1 MKIIN
6 ERGITLIT
14 LVITIIIMLI
24 LSGVVITLALVNNG
38 LIGNAKEAKKETI
51 IAQEKEQIKI
61 SYTSGVLNKLN
72 DDITESDLQIQLD
85 TLIRENKTKV
95 ATAVNGNLTVKF
107 LDTGHIY
114 EIIDGEVY
122 EKIELG
128 KIKIYATDIVN
139 NSFTLNAELLDSMV
153 EPSYVEWELKSTYNG
168 ERKSYRVNFEK
179 GKTSVKINTGNITH
193 GSWQGYAVI
202 RDAKEG
208 FVAEGTMYIHMP
220 YTKVG
225 TLYGQYNG
233 SLNCTT
239 LSNYQSLKTEDFYF
253 DCINLKLPNNNSGTV
268 TLSKN
273 YNPNTGVF
281 SMQRTSLSGSGVI
294 TFSGNVYAEEN
305 VKKIGSYTGSYNIII
320 DCSLIEDYKN
330 KTVNDF
336 LLDYKSIRVPESATG
351 TITFSKTY
359 DKEKGKLTISRNKI
373 SGPGT
378 ISFSLDMYVYK

>member
-6 ERGITLIT
+6 DRGITLVS
-14 LVITIIIMLI
+14 LVVTIIIMLI
-24 LSGVVITLALVNNG
+24 LAGVVITLALGNNG

-61 SYTSGVLNKLN
+61 SYASAVINKLEEE
-72 DDITESDLQIQLD
+72 ITESDLQIQLD
-85 TLIRENKTKV
+85 TSVGENKTKV
-95 ATAVNGNLTVKF
+95 TIGMDENLIVKF
-107 LDTGHIY
+107 VNTGHIY

-122 EKIELG
+122 EKIEAG
-128 KIKIYATDIVN
+128 KLNIYATDISN
-139 NSFTLNAELLDSMV
+139 NSFTLNAEVSNSML
-153 EPSYVEWELKSTYNG
+153 ELSYIEWKLECSANG
-168 ERKSYRVNFEK
+168 EKKTYKADFEK
-179 GKTSVKINTGNITH
+179 GKTSVQVSTGNITH
-193 GSWQGYAVI
+193 GFWQAYAVV
-202 RDAKEG
+202 RNKEG
-208 FVAEGTMYIHMP
+208 AFVVDDMMYISMP

-225 TLYGQYNG
+225 VLYGQYSG
-233 SLNCTT
+233 SINCTT
-239 LSNYQSLKTEDFYF
+239 LSNYQSLKTENFCF

-268 TLSKN
+268 TLSKS

-281 SMQRTSLSGSGVI
+281 SMQRSSLSGSGVI

-305 VKKIGSYTGSYNIII
+305 LRKIGSYTGSYNIII

-336 LLDYKSIRVPESATG
+336 LLDYKSVRVPQSATG

-359 DKEKGKLTISRNKI
+359 DKETGKLTISRSKI

-378 ISFSLDMYVYK
+378 ITFNVDVYVYK